1 MGYKKD
7 SEAATALQYSV
18 RSAEIDRVDV
28 YDEDKVRQSIVHA
41 REDIVLICSFINSID
56 KHIIS
61 IKWSVWITTI
71 LIAVFV
77 LSRI

>member
-7 SEAATALQYSV
+7 SEAATVLQDSV
-18 RSAEIDRVDV
+18 RFAEHDRVDA
-28 YDEDKVRQSIVHA
+28 YDEGNVRQSIVHA
-41 REDIVLICSFINSID
+41 REDIVLIYSFINSID

-61 IKWSVWITTI
+61 IKWGVWITTI
-71 LIAVFV
+71 LITVFV